1 MHVRFWRYW
10 SRSSKVQPME
20 PTETGKSSSETCM
33 FFCWGA
39 FFGCCPA
46 AFSSEFLGRTLVDLL
61 GLALDPAFPNLQGD
75 GKKAGENKQLQ

>member
-1 MHVRFWRYW
+1 
-10 SRSSKVQPME
+10 ME

-61 GLALDPAFPNLQGD
+61 GLALDPFPTSKETAKKLAKASNCDDYGD
-75 GKKAGENKQLQ
+75 EFTSLPLPSP